1 MLEQLTRV
9 GFLFQV
15 ESLLSTNG
23 SKMGMLED
31 MSVAMRDL
39 AMFSFQLME
48 SNMFTNLAQDLTQ
61 RREDKSFPSD
71 VYPRY
76 K

>member
-1 MLEQLTRV
+1 
-9 GFLFQV
+9 
-15 ESLLSTNG
+15 
-23 SKMGMLED
+23 MGMLED

-48 SNMFTNLAQDLTQ
+48 SNILLNKPLKIVVKIPLPTHMFTNLAQDLTQ